1 MSEVEEQ
8 IKEDTLVSENPKK
21 GFLPGGIFYTERIEF
36 PAAISANEAESVIE
50 TLLEAHA
57 PFPLEQLNFGAV
69 IDRSQGEAFVYA
81 VLRDQLELADAE
93 MDLNEAHFPCFLPFL
108 QFRGDQ
114 PCILTTVT
122 GNELALLVFDKAGS
136 LPSEVHCISMESGN
150 EDTSSSYIEKIRADL
165 LRDLPWIQLP
175 LHPEHFTWDHVE
187 QNWKNEKTFVAVGSE
202 QTELRMTLSAID
214 VSLADVRDRELK
226 EQSLNSAKWNQ
237 KLWLTTLISVAGLA
251 VVGLLAM
258 VNWIWLIGIES
269 KTELVAERQAKVEAI
284 EAKER
289 NLQVFESGS
298 AAQLQPLAMLDII
311 NRVRPDGVYFGE
323 VKAFEGNKLQVDGMA
338 EKDGARLINQ
348 FRDELNKLAELESV
362 SVEITRINQGVAY
375 FFRASVQFKE
385 LQLADVGSH

>member
-8 IKEDTLVSENPKK
+8 LLDDIEVIEDPQK
-21 GFLPGGIFYTERIEF
+21 GFLPGGIFYTERVEF
-36 PAAISANEAESVIE
+36 PAAISAHEAESVIE

-69 IDRSQGEAFVYA
+69 CDRSTSEAFVYA
-81 VLRDQLELADAE
+81 ALRDQLEPADVE
-93 MDLNEAHFPCFLPFL
+93 MDLNDPHFPCFLPFL

-114 PCILTTVT
+114 PCILTAVT
-122 GNELALLVFDKAGS
+122 GSQLALLVFDKADS
-136 LPSEVHCISMESGN
+136 LPSEVHCISMEGDSH
-150 EDTSSSYIEKIRADL
+150 DDSYIEKIRADL

-175 LHPEHFTWDHVE
+175 LHSELFRWDHVE
-187 QNWKNEKTFVAVGSE
+187 QNWKNEQTFVAVGSE
-202 QTELRMTLSAID
+202 QSELRMTLSAID

-226 EQSLNSAKWNQ
+226 EDSLNSAKWNQ
-237 KLWLTTLISVAGLA
+237 KLWLTTLISVAGLG
-251 VVGLLAM
+251 VVGLLAV
-258 VNWIWLIGIES
+258 VNWIWSIGIDS
-269 KTELVAERQAKVEAI
+269 KTELVAERQAQVDAI

-323 VKAFEGNKLQVDGMA
+323 VRAFEGSKLQVDGMA
-338 EKDGARLINQ
+338 ENDGAGLINQ
-348 FRDELNKLAELESV
+348 FRDELNKLAVLESV
-362 SVEITRINQGVAY
+362 SVEITRINQGVTY
-375 FFRASVQFKE
+375 FFRANLEFKE